1 MSAHASASTSSSN
14 TAPAPTPAHA
24 RPSTHPSPAIAR
36 PVGARTS
43 ALSSANPS
51 RQGSPVAPNS
61 TSSGAATATPNAA
74 AAPNSTA
81 FRPLNVR
88 DALAYLDRVKQQFSA
103 EYTVY
108 DQFLTIMKEFKTQ
121 AIDTPGVIDRVSTLF
136 RGHPSLIQG
145 FNTFLPPGYRIECIV
160 SGAGN
165 DAGAASNTITVT
177 TPQGTT
183 TRTQDVAGIEARE
196 FVNAGGAATPQG
208 NGSASPLTVG
218 KLASAIEPTSHVS
231 AAALAAPSAAS
242 TSMAT
247 SNKPSASTSTLNPG
261 NPTSRIISPPA
272 PIPPFNG
279 GKSANAQ
286 AGSSGSW
293 QAQQQQQPPPTA
305 PKSVRPAQNAPSG
318 RQSKR
323 DDDDPKGKAVDA
335 NGDSAMSSAQP
346 PPPSAGPPAQPALAA
361 QAPTVVPGAGAQPQL
376 EFNHAINYVNKIKNR
391 FTKDP
396 DTYKTFLEILQTYQ
410 KEMKPI
416 QEVYT
421 QVTALFHTAPDLL
434 DEFKAFLPDTSE
446 AGNAAV
452 APGGPAPPPVAQP
465 TSKKSKDGS
474 QQRSADAGSSRE
486 DGRSGLGSK
495 KGAFAEE
502 KKKRAAAGGSGEKTK
517 VKRTKTHHV
526 DSPPVTEA
534 PPPKVDRI
542 ERTSAMTS
550 QSQAGPP
557 VGEPLQGPPMYHPQP
572 YGAPPA
578 NFPGAVR
585 SRSAYEAYLAGHRTP
600 QLVQADEFSFFDR
613 VKKHIDDRTSYT
625 DFLKLLN
632 LFTQEIIDT
641 KTLLE
646 KALIFIGTSDELF
659 AQFKELCGWN
669 PVSDGRIEGEDWI
682 IDNEPAWKRPPV
694 DLRETIE
701 YGPSYRRL
709 PESEIDLACSA
720 RGPLEWSVLNDEWV
734 AWATSQSEGSNAH
747 RKNPYEETM
756 YYAEQER
763 HWYSW
768 HIESNLRTIAHFEPI
783 AARIARMT
791 SEERNAFR
799 LDGLG
804 GTAPSVY
811 ERIIRKIWGKEHWH
825 EIVHSLCENPAQ
837 TVPLVLARLKQ
848 KDEEWKRAERE
859 WNRVW
864 REVDLKNYY
873 RALDHQGILFK
884 ALDKKATMTSK
895 ALTNEVEA
903 LRRDRTQ
910 KRTDLDSDVVLRPL
924 HQFVFGMTDRDVLF
938 DVIKL
943 TFSYLDREQSGYS
956 VPERARLE
964 AFVRLF
970 IPLLFDIPQAEMDA
984 NLAPQDESQDAPG
997 DDDDIESEADGE
1009 NDKDASSGSSLNK
1022 RNGVNKKG
1030 GAADLRKRLLKH
1042 VASSSRQKAG
1052 SRPGSPNG
1060 FDDLLGSL
1068 PPGTLGEQK
1077 WIQLSSESEADA
1089 EAEAPS
1095 SPRRYNFFANAC
1107 FYCLIRMLHTVYHRL
1122 LAFKQLAN
1130 ELSKKEQAFRL
1141 NPLAVDLGLAHPMP
1155 IIDEGPNPAE
1165 HYYDHLLD
1173 LAEKLFEGDI
1183 DQQTYEEQLR
1193 FMASI
1198 KAYPLYTLDKL
1209 IGGVIKHVHVANSD
1223 AKSQDLTALL
1233 EKDRAGSYSTARQ
1246 MIAYR
1251 NEAEAIIGSD
1261 DNLYR
1266 IEWIPESQALTI
1278 QLLGREDLTLDDS
1291 DDPLEYQ
1298 LHRSWIAS
1306 YPLTSATEGVGAKVK
1321 APLLKRNRMLSA
1333 SEDPQE
1339 FDLLPGLEAK
1349 IVAGNYQLKF
1359 VAGTED
1365 YLYRKRPVTRTP
1377 TPPPAVA
1384 AATPNGTGETNGDAV
1399 EGQVAEGSTSETVDE
1414 GTLSLQKRRVARFE
1428 RWLEAKHAKRAPA
1441 AESSGE
1447 PAVQSQGTAMEE

>member
-1 MSAHASASTSSSN
+1 MLQQ
-14 TAPAPTPAHA
+14 PYFQ
-24 RPSTHPSPAIAR
+24 
-36 PVGARTS
+36 
-43 ALSSANPS
+43 LSLN
-51 RQGSPVAPNS
+51 SPVAPNS
-61 TSSGAATATPNAA
+61 TATAAPTSSGAAT
-74 AAPNSTA
+74 PNSAAGPNSAA

-165 DAGAASNTITVT
+165 DAGGASNTITVT

-183 TRTQDVAGIEARE
+183 TRTQDVAGLEARE
-196 FVNAGGAATPQG
+196 FVNTGGAATPQG
-208 NGSASPLTVG
+208 NRSNSPLTVG
-218 KLASAIEPTSHVS
+218 KLASAIEPTPQVP
-231 AAALAAPSAAS
+231 AAALAAPSAVS
-242 TSMAT
+242 TAT
-247 SNKPSASTSTLNPG
+247 TTTNNKPSASSSTLNPG
-261 NPTSRIISPPA
+261 SSSSRVISPPA

-286 AGSSGSW
+286 AGSSSSW
-293 QAQQQQQPPPTA
+293 QGQQQA
-305 PKSVRPAQNAPSG
+305 SAAKSVRPAQNAPSG
-318 RQSKR
+318 HQLKR
-323 DDDDPKGKAVDA
+323 DNDDPKGKGVDA
-335 NGDSAMSSAQP
+335 NAGSAMSSAMA
-346 PPPSAGPPAQPALAA
+346 PPSAGPPAQPPAA
-361 QAPTVVPGAGAQPQL
+361 APATAAAPGAGAQPQL
-376 EFNHAINYVNKIKNR
+376 EFNHAINYVNKIKTR

-446 AGNAAV
+446 AGTAAV
-452 APGGPAPPPVAQP
+452 APGGPALPPVAQP
-465 TSKKSKDGS
+465 NPKKSKDGS
-474 QQRSADAGSSRE
+474 QHRSADAGSSRE
-486 DGRSGLGSK
+486 DGRPGLGSK
-495 KGAFAEE
+495 KAAFAEE
-502 KKKRAAAGGSGEKTK
+502 KKKRAAAGPGEKTK
-517 VKRTKTHHV
+517 VKRAKMHHV
-526 DSPPVTEA
+526 DSPPTTA
-534 PPPKVDRI
+534 GPPPKVDRA
-542 ERTSAMTS
+542 ERSSAMTS
-550 QSQAGPP
+550 QTQAGAM
-557 VGEPLQGPPMYHPQP
+557 VGEPLPGPPIYHPQP

-646 KALIFIGTSDELF
+646 KALIFIGDSDELF

-669 PVSDGRIEGEDWI
+669 PVNDGRIEGEDWI

-709 PESEIDLACSA
+709 PESEIDLACSG

-747 RKNPYEETM
+747 RKNPYEEAM

-791 SEERNAFR
+791 SEERNVFR
-799 LDGLG
+799 LNGLG

-811 ERIIRKIWGKEHWH
+811 ERIIRKFWGKEHWM

-864 REVDLKNYY
+864 REVDVKNYY

-924 HQFVFGMTDRDVLF
+924 HQFVFGMADRDVLF

-1009 NDKDASSGSSLNK
+1009 NEKEASSASSSNK

-1052 SRPGSPNG
+1052 SRSGSPNG

-1077 WIQLSSESEADA
+1077 WIQLSSESDADA
-1089 EAEAPS
+1089 AAEAPS

-1122 LAFKQLAN
+1122 LTFKQLAN

-1193 FMASI
+1193 FMAGI

-1233 EKDRAGSYSTARQ
+1233 EKDRAGLCSTSRQ

-1266 IEWIPESQALTI
+1266 IEWVSSGSWTMFRRRLADPHVERFAQIPESQVLTI
-1278 QLLGREDLTLDDS
+1278 QLLGREDLTLDES
-1291 DDPLEYQ
+1291 KDPLEDQ

-1339 FDLLPGLEAK
+1339 FDLLPELEAK
-1349 IVAGNYQLKF
+1349 LVADNYQLKF

-1365 YLYRKRPVTRTP
+1365 YLYRKRPITRAP
-1377 TPPPAVA
+1377 TPPA
-1384 AATPNGTGETNGDAV
+1384 AAATATPNGIGEQTGDAK
-1399 EGQVAEGSTSETVDE
+1399 EGQVADGATTDTADE
-1414 GTLSLQKRRVARFE
+1414 GTVSLQRRRMARFE
-1428 RWLEAKHAKRAPA
+1428 RWLEAKHTKWAEA
-1441 AESSGE
+1441 AAASSSGE
-1447 PAVQSQGTAMEE
+1447 TSAQAGTAMEE